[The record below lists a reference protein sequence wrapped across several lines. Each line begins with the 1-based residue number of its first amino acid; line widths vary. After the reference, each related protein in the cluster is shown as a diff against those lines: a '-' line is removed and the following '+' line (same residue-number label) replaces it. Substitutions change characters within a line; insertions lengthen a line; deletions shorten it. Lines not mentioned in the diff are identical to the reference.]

1 MEPWWA
7 KGSLLVKIVGPRL
20 DWEGAGVG
28 LGKGSEPG
36 EDIFESSEGGRLGVG
51 GPTSQREEPT
61 RQGVFQGRSSCRQ
74 TLHCGPSCTRVTQSR
89 LSQSGA

>member
-51 GPTSQREEPT
+51 VPQAKERNPPGKACFKAGPPA
-61 RQGVFQGRSSCRQ
+61 GRLY
-74 TLHCGPSCTRVTQSR
+74 TVGPAALV
-89 LSQSGA
+89 